1 MEVKQAV
8 KTAKEFIID
17 LFGDETITGVG
28 LEEVDL
34 DIESND
40 WKITIGF
47 YRPLSHRGTLTTVFG
62 KQHEARSYKVVS
74 INKQNGRVSS
84 VTDRVLPAVTE

>member
-8 KTAKEFIID
+8 QTAKEYIID
-17 LFGDETITGVG
+17 LFGDEAITGVG

-34 DIESND
+34 DMESNN

-74 INKQNGRVSS
+74 IDKQSGRVSA
-84 VTDRVLPAVTE
+84 VTDRVLPASV

>member
-1 MEVKQAV
+1 MEVKEAV
-8 KTAKEFIID
+8 QTAKEYIID
-17 LFGDETITGVG
+17 LFGDEAITGVG

-34 DIESND
+34 DMGSKN

-74 INKQNGRVSS
+74 IDKQSGRVSA
-84 VTDRVLPAVTE
+84 VTDRVLPASV

>member
-1 MEVKQAV
+1 MEVKEAV
-8 KTAKEFIID
+8 KTAKEYIID
-17 LFGDETITGVG
+17 LFGDEAITGIG

-34 DIESND
+34 DMGSND

-47 YRPLSHRGTLTTVFG
+47 YRPLSQRGTLTTVFG
-62 KQHEARSYKVVS
+62 KEHEARSYKVVS
-74 INKQNGRVSS
+74 INKQSGHVSS

>member
-1 MEVKQAV
+1 MEVKEAV
-8 KTAKEFIID
+8 KTAKEYIID

-34 DIESND
+34 DMESND

-62 KQHEARSYKVVS
+62 REHEARSYKVVS

-84 VTDRVLPAVTE
+84 ITDRVLPVVTE